1 MSEQAPATPPAPP
14 ATAAEAA
21 TRLAELQAN
30 SEWAAKVISKTDG
43 YAEKQEF
50 AGLIAMKASGDN
62 VDAILDDSATPPEIE
77 LVTDGKMS
85 VRNSMASAA
94 ELREIGIAD
103 DQIKRL
109 LTGEP
114 LSPADFKT
122 VEQFKNMKLGDED
135 FVKKLLSGGAE
146 ERRLLNLWSIY
157 AVVGQKEAAAC
168 RGPLG

>member
-1 MSEQAPATPPAPP
+1 M
-14 ATAAEAA
+14 
-21 TRLAELQAN
+21 
-30 SEWAAKVISKTDG
+30 
-43 YAEKQEF
+43 
-50 AGLIAMKASGDN
+50 
-62 VDAILDDSATPPEIE
+62 
-77 LVTDGKMS
+77 TDGKMS

-94 ELREIGIAD
+94 ELREIGIDD

-146 ERRLLNLWSIY
+146 ERRLLNFWSIY
-157 AVVGQKEAAAC
+157 AVVGQKEAAA
-168 RGPLG
+168 

>member
-1 MSEQAPATPPAPP
+1 MT
-14 ATAAEAA
+14 T
-21 TRLAELQAN
+21 
-30 SEWAAKVISKTDG
+30 
-43 YAEKQEF
+43 
-50 AGLIAMKASGDN
+50 
-62 VDAILDDSATPPEIE
+62 
-77 LVTDGKMS
+77 GKWS